1 MLGKSL
7 MKKGLLPVAAGVS
20 MVLASSAAWAHG
32 ESIRGGGAGSIN
44 AVGAAILEEKVLG
57 LRWDARRYEVFTDQQ
72 MVDYKLRD
80 EDVHMHSSEDAY
92 FITYGFPVNEDMD
105 IAIMWQ
111 YNNFKGFK
119 DNGDDF
125 ANACFDR
132 YREDTDGDGKPNSDG
147 KIQPSPALVDCLS
160 PTKESPG
167 VGDTLVTGRYRFF
180 NNGDHQFASVFG
192 IIIPTGTIT
201 NRTDNGEIIGTHNQP
216 GSGAITIQGG
226 IAYSGH
232 ITEKVAVDADL
243 IYRANTIG
251 AKQFRP
257 GNSTQFDVAISY
269 GHHNKWT
276 PVVELNIIDFKKDIE
291 QYEVKKNSG
300 GTSFYLS
307 PGLTY
312 RLSKNQSIYANYSFV
327 YNKLGGISNDEKYRF
342 SLGWS
347 YGFGS

>member
-1 MLGKSL
+1 MLGNTL
-7 MKKGLLPVAAGVS
+7 MKKSLIPVAAGIS

-57 LRWDARRYEVFTDQQ
+57 LRWDARRYAVFTDQQ
-72 MVDYKLRD
+72 MVDFKAD
-80 EDVHMHSSEDAY
+80 KEDVHMHSSEDAY

-125 ANACFDR
+125 ANACFDKNPPVK
-132 YREDTDGDGKPNSDG
+132 GD
-147 KIQPSPALVDCLS
+147 PSSIKCLS

-167 VGDTLVTGRYRFF
+167 AGDTLVTGRYRFF

-216 GSGAITIQGG
+216 GSGALTIQGG

-243 IYRANTIG
+243 IHRANTIG

-312 RLSKNQSIYANYSFV
+312 RISKSQSIYANYSFV

-342 SLGWS
+342 SLGWN